1 MTKTPK
7 QIVDDF
13 FFEHLGVD
21 PELEPNEQDRFKHLN
36 FDELYSL
43 AQHVIGSRIGLR
55 SSGHIKDG
63 LTGLLT
69 EERQNLFKLEQQ
81 QLKENID
88 FHSKKYKIEKQ

>member
-1 MTKTPK
+1 MTKTPQ

-13 FFEHLGVD
+13 FLEHLGVE
-21 PELEPNEQDRFKHLN
+21 PELEPNELDRFKRPNL
-36 FDELYSL
+36 DELNSL

-55 SSGHIKDG
+55 SSGHIKDD